1 MNISPNSVLSRE
13 KIVTLGSKLAPS
25 AAILGRLRL
34 RLEEPRTDPDEVINL
49 VRLDPALTFHVT
61 RMSNSILFGVRERH
75 DSLDGAVGRVGF
87 QNIYRLVGLAATKQT
102 CQRDLPTYR
111 LKAGRLWENAVA
123 TAAAAEI
130 FALPAGI
137 DPGLA
142 YATGLLR
149 SLGRVVLDA
158 VSCDKCYPGEAEW
171 PLVSDWERATFGVTS
186 TEITTVL
193 LDHWRFPSELVD
205 GIRGHHD
212 PFDEPSSNVSACVL
226 NLACGVSAR
235 FGLDLPGEGG
245 HWHRSEAKLT
255 LANFTEPMVEDCTE
269 KAWAHYLSLSATGG

>member
-1 MNISPNSVLSRE
+1 M
-13 KIVTLGSKLAPS
+13 G
-25 AAILGRLRL
+25 
-34 RLEEPRTDPDEVINL
+34 
-49 VRLDPALTFHVT
+49 
-61 RMSNSILFGVRERH
+61 
-75 DSLDGAVGRVGF
+75 
-87 QNIYRLVGLAATKQT
+87 
-102 CQRDLPTYR
+102 
-111 LKAGRLWENAVA
+111 NAVA
-123 TAAAAEI
+123 TAAASEI

-235 FGLDLPGEGG
+235 FGLDLPGESG